1 MSDII
6 AVIRNEQG
14 AGMASVEGEFVIVL
28 VTSRGIVIDRQ
39 PVMLRSAIAIFDN
52 LPSGNYTVLA
62 RHASLTPTESRQDIR
77 LRDNVMM
84 GVKFIYSESE
94 RQLIRI
100 ELQEE
105 SLDV

>member
-1 MSDII
+1 
-6 AVIRNEQG
+6 
-14 AGMASVEGEFVIVL
+14 MASVEGELVVVL
-28 VTSRGIVIDRQ
+28 VASEGIVIDQQ

-52 LPSGNYTVLA
+52 LPPGNYTVLS
-62 RHASLTPTESRQDIR
+62 RHASLTPTECRQGIQ

-94 RQLIRI
+94 RQLVRI